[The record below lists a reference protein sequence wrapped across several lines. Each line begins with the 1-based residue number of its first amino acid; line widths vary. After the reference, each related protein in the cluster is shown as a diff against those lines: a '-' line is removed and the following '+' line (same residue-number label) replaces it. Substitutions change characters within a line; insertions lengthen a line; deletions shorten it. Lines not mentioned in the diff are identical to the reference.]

1 MIKHIQNENFKE
13 EVLDNSKVVVVDFFA
28 TWCMPCKM
36 LTPVLEKVSES
47 RADFEIVKVDVDEA
61 QELAMKYQIQAVP
74 TLLVFK
80 DGEEVNRFS
89 GFMDEETLVN
99 KIEESI

>member
-1 MIKHIQNENFKE
+1 MIKHIQSENFKE
-13 EVLDNSKVVVVDFFA
+13 EVLENSKVVVVDFFA

-36 LTPVLEKVSES
+36 LTPVLEKVANS
-47 RADFEIVKVDVDEA
+47 RADFDIVKVDVDEA
-61 QELAMKYQIQAVP
+61 QDLAAKYAIQAVP

-89 GFMDEETLVN
+89 GYMEEEDLVN
-99 KIEESI
+99 KIEENI

>member
-1 MIKHIQNENFKE
+1 MIKHIQSENFNE

-36 LTPVLEKVSES
+36 LTPVLENVSNS
-47 RADFEIVKVDVDEA
+47 RADFEIVKVDIDEA
-61 QELAMKYQIQAVP
+61 QDLAVKYGIQAVP
-74 TLLVFK
+74 TILVFK

-89 GFMDEETLVN
+89 GYMDEESLVAR
-99 KIEESI
+99 IEDSI